1 MTEATIEKGKAVGDI
16 VTNFDL
22 NDEQKMIRDMIRDFA
37 LKEVEPVAIELDEKA
52 EYPKAAMDK
61 LAQLGILGMIVP
73 PEYGGGGM
81 DYLSYALVV
90 EELSRV
96 CASTGIS
103 VAAATSLGIG
113 PILMNGTEE
122 QKQAWLPKLAAG
134 EYLGAFGLTE
144 PGAGSDSG
152 STKTTAVLDG
162 DEWVINGQKQFI
174 TNATHA
180 GLVTITAR
188 TDPSSQRS
196 QGISA
201 IVVPTDAPGYS
212 LGSKENKLGIRAS
225 DTRELIFED
234 CRVPAANLLGE
245 KDTGF
250 PTFMKTLEG
259 GRISIGA
266 MALGIAQGSLDKA
279 AVYAQEREQFGKAI
293 SKFQS
298 IGNKLAD
305 MATEIHAARHLVY
318 HAARLKDAGRPF
330 GKEASMAKL
339 YASEVASRC
348 ASHAIQI
355 HGGYGYSREYQ
366 VERYYRDAKLC
377 EIGEGTSEIQ
387 RIVIAREILKEYA
400 I

>member
-1 MTEATIEKGKAVGDI
+1 MTEATLEKGKAVGDI

-37 LKEVEPVAIELDEKA
+37 LKEVEPIAIELDEKA

-61 LAQLGILGMIVP
+61 LAQLGILGMTVP
-73 PEYGGGGM
+73 LEYGGGGM
-81 DYLSYALVV
+81 GYLSFALVV

-103 VAAATSLGIG
+103 VAAAMGLGIA

-122 QKQAWLPKLAAG
+122 QKKEWLPKLATG

-152 STKTTAVLDG
+152 ATATTATLDG
-162 DEWVINGQKQFI
+162 DEWVINGRKQFI
-174 TNATHA
+174 TNATYA

-188 TDPSSQRS
+188 TDPSSKRS

-201 IVVPTDAPGYS
+201 IVVPTNAPGYS
-212 LGSKENKLGIRAS
+212 LGTKENKLGIRAS

-279 AVYAQEREQFGKAI
+279 AVYAQEREQFGQPI

-305 MATEIHAARHLVY
+305 MATEIQAARHLVY
-318 HAARLKDAGRPF
+318 HAARLRDAGLPF
-330 GKEASMAKL
+330 GKEASMGKL
-339 YASEVASRC
+339 FASEVASRC

-355 HGGYGYSREYQ
+355 HGGYGYSREYH

-387 RIVIAREILKEYA
+387 RIVIARSVLEEYQ

>member
-1 MTEATIEKGKAVGDI
+1 MTEATIEKGKAVGNI

-22 NDEQKMIRDMIRDFA
+22 SDEQKMIRDMVRDFA
-37 LKEVEPVAIELDEKA
+37 VKEVEPVAIELDEKA
-52 EYPKAAMDK
+52 EFPKAAMDK
-61 LAQLGILGMIVP
+61 LAELGILGMTVP
-73 PEYGGGGM
+73 VEYGGGGM

-122 QKQAWLPKLAAG
+122 QKQQWLPKLAAG

-152 STKTTAVLDG
+152 STKTTATLDG

-174 TNATHA
+174 TNATYA

-188 TDPSSQRS
+188 TDPDSQRS
-196 QGISA
+196 HGISA

-212 LGSKENKLGIRAS
+212 LGTKENKLGIRAS

-266 MALGIAQGSLDKA
+266 MALGIAQGALDKA
-279 AVYAQEREQFGKAI
+279 AVYAQEREQFGKPIA
-293 SKFQS
+293 KFQS

-305 MATEIHAARHLVY
+305 MATEVSAARHLVY
-318 HAARLKDAGRPF
+318 HAARLKDAGLPF

-339 YASEVASRC
+339 YASEVASRVS
-348 ASHAIQI
+348 SHAIQI
-355 HGGYGYSREYQ
+355 HGGYGYSKEYH

-377 EIGEGTSEIQ
+377 EIGEGTSEVQ
-387 RIVIAREILKEYA
+387 RIVIARKVLEEYQ